1 MFGVVEQLA
10 YQLVVVLVVP
20 FVELAALGLQKGNG
34 NTGVVGFIEIVAL
47 MDRRLCRRRIAGN
60 KRTGVFGGDVV
71 EGRHENVRDH
81 RDQNPED
88 DDRNRQYPKQFRE
101 AGALYRFGMF
111 RGWWV
116 SHCGG
121 HAAVTVHATAA
132 LS

>member
-1 MFGVVEQLA
+1 MVR
-10 YQLVVVLVVP
+10 
-20 FVELAALGLQKGNG
+20 FVELAVLGLQKGNG
-34 NTGVVGFIEIVAL
+34 NTRVVRFVEVVAL

-60 KRTGVFGGDVV
+60 QRTGVFGGDVV
-71 EGRHENVRDH
+71 EGRHEDVRDH
-81 RDQNPED
+81 REQDPED

-101 AGALYRFGMF
+101 AGALDRLGMF
-111 RGWWV
+111 RGWRV